1 MMKQFLF
8 FLLLGVLLTSG
19 SHAKSKVSVEEV
31 VKTSFKNVSAVE
43 PKHLILSKA
52 QFSKVRSRAKT
63 AITTKVYRYYNI
75 MEKSKKL
82 GVGVLITRKV
92 RSKKATILYAF
103 DSSGTLRFSEIM
115 AFGEPPEFI
124 PSSIWMGQLQNQKS
138 TAKLTV
144 GKDIPTISGSTLSAR
159 SITEG
164 ARVARAIYEIIL
176 KSK

>member
-1 MMKQFLF
+1 MKQFLF

-19 SHAKSKVSVEEV
+19 SNAKSKVSIEEV
-31 VKTSFKNVSAVE
+31 VKTSFKNVSEVE
-43 PKHLILSKA
+43 PKQLILSKA

-75 MEKSKKL
+75 MGKSKKL

-92 RSKKATILYAF
+92 RSKKATVLYAF
-103 DSSGTLRFSEIM
+103 DNSGTLRFTEIM
-115 AFGEPPEFI
+115 AFGEPPEYI
-124 PSSIWMGQLQNQKS
+124 PSKTWMSQLQNRGES
-138 TAKLTV
+138 VTLTV

-164 ARVARAIYEIIL
+164 ARVARAIYEIVL
-176 KSK
+176 K